1 MRRLLF
7 LAALLLIVPALAL
20 GATGAGIKPAKDLYE
35 SIGTSGKRYLS
46 AYVYNLYPSSYIEAP
61 EISKP
66 ANPSANY
73 GRLYVKDVTGTT
85 SLMFLDSSGTE
96 TNLIT
101 ALAGAGVDVANGVW
115 FGTNAFVMEGATA
128 NNFELSL
135 APADVTADRTATF
148 PDATGTVML
157 STLATNAPDAAN
169 SVTGASNALV
179 FEGATANNFEL
190 SLAPADVTADRT
202 ATFPDAT
209 GTVMLSTLA
218 TNAPDAANSVTG
230 ASNALVFEGATANAY
245 EISLAP
251 ADATADR
258 TITLPDKTGT
268 VALLQSTVTA
278 KTGNYTVTTADIGQT
293 FSNAGAGGQ
302 VIFTLPE
309 ASTWIGGRITFVT
322 YAAQNL
328 NISPADASD
337 TLLAIT
343 NSAGDSIINSTAGN
357 SITLMALD
365 STNIVVVSS
374 YGTWTDA
381 N

>member
-1 MRRLLF
+1 
-7 LAALLLIVPALAL
+7 V
-20 GATGAGIKPAKDLYE
+20 TGA
-35 SIGTSGKRYLS
+35 S
-46 AYVYNLYPSSYIEAP
+46 N
-61 EISKP
+61 
-66 ANPSANY
+66 
-73 GRLYVKDVTGTT
+73 
-85 SLMFLDSSGTE
+85 SLIF
-96 TNLIT
+96 
-101 ALAGAGVDVANGVW
+101 
-115 FGTNAFVMEGATA
+115 EGATA
-128 NNFELSL
+128 NAFELSL
-135 APADVTADRTATF
+135 TPADVTADRVVTFADASGTA
-148 PDATGTVML
+148 ML

-169 SVTGASNALV
+169 SISGGSNALV
-179 FEGATANNFEL
+179 FEGATAN
-190 SLAPADVTADRT
+190 DH
-202 ATFPDAT
+202 
-209 GTVMLSTLA
+209 
-218 TNAPDAANSVTG
+218 
-230 ASNALVFEGATANAY
+230 
-245 EISLAP
+245 EISIVP

-268 VALLQSTVTA
+268 VSLLQSTVTA
-278 KTGNYTVTTADIGQT
+278 KTGDYTVTTADIGQV

-328 NISPADASD
+328 NINPADASD

-343 NSAGDSIINSTAGN
+343 NSAGDSIVNSTAGN